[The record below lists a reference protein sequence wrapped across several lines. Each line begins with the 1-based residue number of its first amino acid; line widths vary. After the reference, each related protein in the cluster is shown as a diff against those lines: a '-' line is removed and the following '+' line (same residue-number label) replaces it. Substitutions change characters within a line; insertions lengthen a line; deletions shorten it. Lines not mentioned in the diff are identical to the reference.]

1 MSRNSYLQFLDQ
13 QSAWQRCNRRCPEQ
27 QEFFWWV
34 LAAQRPPTPPLTLRF
49 KNLSLVPV
57 SLNLLW
63 GFKKHFHFPMFRFL
77 KFLLVLSIS
86 RKHEFTVSCFRQR
99 AKSRTSERSIHLHLE
114 LTRTGW
120 LSLELN
126 LKWSSRWM
134 ISKWAVMMILIS
146 LGRVVSGWRVR
157 NNQDWTLIGKK
168 SPQVG
173 FRAKIHV
180 LGQSSPSLLTAGPTN
195 VLPGWEGDDFIS
207 GGRRCC

>member
-1 MSRNSYLQFLDQ
+1 MRFQK
-13 QSAWQRCNRRCPEQ
+13 
-27 QEFFWWV
+27 
-34 LAAQRPPTPPLTLRF
+34 TLSF
-49 KNLSLVPV
+49 SHVQV
-57 SLNLLW
+57 SKV
-63 GFKKHFHFPMFRFL
+63 FTFPFYFA
-77 KFLLVLSIS
+77 
-86 RKHEFTVSCFRQR
+86 KHEFTVSCFRQR

-114 LTRTGW
+114 LTPTGW

-173 FRAKIHV
+173 FRAKIHL
-180 LGQSSPSLLTAGPTN
+180 LGQSSPLLLTAGPAN
-195 VLPGWEGDDFIS
+195 VLPSWEGDDFIS